1 MQGKSSILDLKKEP
15 GTESSGEE
23 DSESSA
29 YQQVSDIILS
39 KQMVRSMVGLSAL
52 LRKTHIYEVLNKLSS
67 TVEMYVIFSLFSF
80 YKFCSRLGVDN
91 LIEII
96 CEGFFIVWL

>member
-1 MQGKSSILDLKKEP
+1 MEWYLGRHQMQGKSSILDLKKEP
-15 GTESSGEE
+15 GAESSGEE
-23 DSESSA
+23 DPECSA

-67 TVEMYVIFSLFSF
+67 TVEM
-80 YKFCSRLGVDN
+80 
-91 LIEII
+91 
-96 CEGFFIVWL
+96 